1 MSGQEDASTMNSIPQ
16 DLLSNLLDNL
26 NTAAEERLDEEDDQ
40 NSNESSDGE
49 ELDENDELD
58 DDDNND
64 DYDYIDNLED
74 DFDINL
80 MDEVDYKEIL
90 SQFFETKDGD
100 NIADVLSAVKYSIDQ
115 NSKCIMKLC
124 KVIES
129 FQSCPSK
136 CEPTKMSKSPVYK
149 KKANSSK

>member
-1 MSGQEDASTMNSIPQ
+1 MSGQEQASTMNDIPQ
-16 DLLSNLLDNL
+16 EILSNLLDNL
-26 NTAAEERLDEEDDQ
+26 NTAAEERASEEEDN
-40 NSNESSDGE
+40 NSNESSEDD
-49 ELDENDELD
+49 LDENDELD
-58 DDDNND
+58 ENND

-115 NSKCIMKLC
+115 NSNCIMKLC

-129 FQSCPSK
+129 FQSVPKS
-136 CEPTKMSKSPVYK
+136 EPPKMSKSPVDK

>member
-1 MSGQEDASTMNSIPQ
+1 MSEQEKSSTMKDIPQ
-16 DLLSNLLDNL
+16 ELLSNLLDNL
-26 NTAAEERLDEEDDQ
+26 NTATEDRSDEEDDRS
-40 NSNESSDGE
+40 NMSNESSDDDDNE
-49 ELDENDELD
+49 DLDENNE
-58 DDDNND
+58 

-80 MDEVDYKEIL
+80 MDEVDYKDIL

-100 NIADVLSAVKYSIDQ
+100 NIADVLSSVKYSIDQ

-129 FQSCPSK
+129 FQSCPQ
-136 CEPTKMSKSPVYK
+136 KMAKSSPVNK
-149 KKANSSK
+149 KKSDGSK

>member
-16 DLLSNLLDNL
+16 DLLSNLLNNL
-26 NTAAEERLDEEDDQ
+26 NTAAEERLDEEDGE
-40 NSNESSDGE
+40 NSNESSEED

-58 DDDNND
+58 EDDNND

-129 FQSCPSK
+129 FQSVPKS
-136 CEPTKMSKSPVYK
+136 EPPKMSKSPVDK
-149 KKANSSK
+149 KKANNSK